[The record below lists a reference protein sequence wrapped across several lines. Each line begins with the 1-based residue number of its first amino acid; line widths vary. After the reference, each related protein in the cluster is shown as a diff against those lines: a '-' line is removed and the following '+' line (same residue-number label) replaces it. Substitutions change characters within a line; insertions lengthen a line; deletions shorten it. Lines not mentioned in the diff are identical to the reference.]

1 MKQDV
6 MPSIV
11 QMDQETLK
19 KLTTEVK
26 ETVATDYALPEIKT
40 RFTSVNLWNI
50 HRNWK
55 QTSRIRSKMGDLK

>member
-11 QMDQETLK
+11 RIDQETLK

-26 ETVATDYALPEIKT
+26 ETVASGYSVPAAKSV
-40 RFTSVNLWNI
+40 FTSANLWNI

-55 QTSRIRSKMGDLK
+55 TASRLSDKWGIQ